1 MSGNTVTLTDNN
13 FDSFIEGNPLVL
25 VDCWAQWCK
34 PCHMLTPILDELADE
49 MAGKAA
55 IGKLNVDE
63 NPGISYRFNI
73 SAIPTMLV
81 FKNGVMQEP
90 LVGVRPKEDIK
101 KYLQSKM

>member
-1 MSGNTVTLTDNN
+1 MSGNITTLTDND
-13 FDSFIEGNPLVL
+13 FDNFIENNPLIL

-34 PCHMLTPILDELADE
+34 PCLMLAPILDELSE
-49 MAGKAA
+49 ELAGKVA

-101 KYLQSKM
+101 KYLMSKM

>member
-1 MSGNTVTLTDNN
+1 MSGNIKTLTDND
-13 FDSFIEGNPLVL
+13 FDSFIENNPLIL

-34 PCHMLTPILDELADE
+34 PCLMLAPILDELSE
-49 MAGKAA
+49 ELSGKVA

-63 NPGISYRFNI
+63 NPGISHRFNI

-90 LVGVRPKEDIK
+90 LVGVRPKDDIK
-101 KYLQSKM
+101 KYLMSKL